1 MNPFKITIIAIS
13 VFVLTALTL
22 FLDTGHFVMPIGLFK
37 PTLIL
42 LVVLCLWF
50 NKKRLIF
57 TDFVLIGWALLLSL
71 SSKFFL
77 DIVLSQKIVSESA
90 DGVFAFLSLTHI
102 VAFLLLF
109 LWMILIAWKQDLK
122 SRSIQIVGALGMFA
136 CFYANLY
143 VLLIIPTI
151 VWFIGTFIHKQKN
164 ETYEAISIFL
174 FFAIAGSWITAY
186 FYGSQA
192 VLLQL

>member
-1 MNPFKITIIAIS
+1 MNPFKVTIIAIS
-13 VFVLTALTL
+13 VFVLTAFTL

-50 NKKRLIF
+50 NKKRLVF

-109 LWMILIAWKQDLK
+109 LWMSLIAWKQDLK
-122 SRSIQIVGALGMFA
+122 SRTIQIVGALGMFV
-136 CFYANLY
+136 CFYADLY
-143 VLLIIPTI
+143 VLLIIPTV
-151 VWFIGTFIHKQKN
+151 VWFIGTLIHKQKN
-164 ETYEAISIFL
+164 ETYDAISIFL

>member
-1 MNPFKITIIAIS
+1 MNPFKVTIIAIS

-22 FLDTGHFVMPIGLFK
+22 FLDTGHFVMPIGLLK
-37 PTLIL
+37 PTLVL
-42 LVVLCLWF
+42 LAALCLWF
-50 NKKRLIF
+50 NKKRLVF
-57 TDFVLIGWALLLSL
+57 TDLVLISWALLLSL

-90 DGVFAFLSLTHI
+90 DGVFAFLSLTHV

-122 SRSIQIVGALGMFA
+122 SRTIQIVGGLGMFA

-151 VWFIGTFIHKQKN
+151 VWFIGTLITRQKN